1 MILAESFL
9 HPITT
14 SHYVILAGVLFAIGL
29 IGVITRRNAII
40 VLMSLELMMNAANVL
55 FVAFSRVHQQV
66 DPTHWDGHVFVF
78 FVMTVA
84 AAEAAVALA
93 IIIALFRQKESVD
106 VESVDAMRG

>member
-1 MILAESFL
+1 MILAESL
-9 HPITT
+9 LSPITT
-14 SHYVILAGVLFAIGL
+14 SHYVVLAGVLFAIGL

-40 VLMSLELMMNAANVL
+40 VLMSLELMMNSANVL
-55 FVAFSRVHQQV
+55 FVAFSRVHE
-66 DPTHWDGHVFVF
+66 HWDGHVFVF

-106 VESVDAMRG
+106 VECVDAMRG

>member
-1 MILAESFL
+1 VIRSAIPRFL
-9 HPITT
+9 VSAVAVTALLCDLVQAAP
-14 SHYVILAGVLFAIGL
+14 A
-29 IGVITRRNAII
+29 
-40 VLMSLELMMNAANVL
+40 NAANIL
-55 FVAFSRVHQQV
+55 FVAFSRVHAE
-66 DPTHWDGHVFVF
+66 WDGHVFVF

>member
-1 MILAESFL
+1 MILAESL
-9 HPITT
+9 LSPITT
-14 SHYVILAGVLFAIGL
+14 SHYVILAGVLFAVGL

-40 VLMSLELMMNAANVL
+40 VLMSLELMMNSSNIL
-55 FVAFSRVHQQV
+55 FVAFSRVHEQ
-66 DPTHWDGHVFVF
+66 WDGHVFVL